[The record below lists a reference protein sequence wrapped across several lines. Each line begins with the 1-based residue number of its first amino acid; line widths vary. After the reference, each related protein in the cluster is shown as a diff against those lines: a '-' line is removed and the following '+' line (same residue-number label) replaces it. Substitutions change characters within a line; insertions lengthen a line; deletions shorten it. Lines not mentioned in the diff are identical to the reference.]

1 MATTEADGVPPQ
13 PIADNLCGAEPHSFL
28 SLLGSGGSAPHIFG
42 RHIHI
47 GLHELRGHQFYC
59 MPKGSQLPGPMVRA
73 ATGLHTDQTGC
84 KVSEKCKDLG
94 PLEGLPE
101 DYLAPAI
108 HPMNRTAF
116 TRSTPAV
123 LTFIVASFLSV
134 VRHTLRFGTSDAG

>member
-108 HPMNRTAF
+108 HPMNRKNGLCEIHSY
-116 TRSTPAV
+116 RCNLPCRLLPVSGMSHTP
-123 LTFIVASFLSV
+123 LWHF
-134 VRHTLRFGTSDAG
+134 